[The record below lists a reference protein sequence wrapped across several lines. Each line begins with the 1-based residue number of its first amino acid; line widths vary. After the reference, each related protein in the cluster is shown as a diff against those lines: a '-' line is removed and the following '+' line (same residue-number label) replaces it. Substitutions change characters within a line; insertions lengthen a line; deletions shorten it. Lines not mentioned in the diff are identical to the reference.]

1 MPNNST
7 HMPHMTA
14 NPARTLRLK
23 VMAWGLLALLCAQM
37 FYGVLV
43 VSSLYRQYRGPMLTV
58 QAIAGD
64 DLARRLG
71 RMARL
76 GKPLDRISHLDA
88 MLAPFR
94 DTTSAT
100 ALYVTDAAGAVLAAW
115 DADTVLPRLE
125 PPAQTSPV
133 GVTGAQEFR
142 RDEATWLVSPIL
154 GKDGDLVGRV
164 LLRTDPQRLQAALRD
179 AASYLP
185 LFASV
190 AGGSALLL
198 VVLCLTL
205 LPASGGAGQTGHAGQ
220 TGQAVLAGQAGRAP
234 REGRS
239 EPAGHTLD
247 ARQWGRRARVALV
260 APLLVGQLCC
270 SAALYAPLKGLH
282 QRQSADIAAQLAE
295 QLGRDLTGI
304 VHKGVALGD
313 IPGIDLHLRSLQQA
327 LPQVAAMGV
336 TDTAGR
342 LLAGATA
349 STTLT
354 PEAWLRLSDDGP
366 TGRFDVPPPPGAGR
380 AAPPSPADGNV
391 QGADAGTGD
400 MVTGGAA
407 AGEAVTGG
415 TETGKAVPPA
425 VTPDV
430 AETAGAAAGG
440 GEVRVLM
447 SGAAIRTGLRE
458 ALLDT
463 ATVAVVAMLLLMELA
478 SMLLMRAH
486 RALGD
491 RGETAHAPTR
501 EDGANAPD
509 AHDAHDAHDISGIS
523 GIMHTPGSTGG
534 TATAS
539 LTDSPKLADAAKLMD
554 TEDRA
559 TTDNLTDTPPRAHAA
574 VRATAHANLLAETP
588 GFMRPVI
595 FFCMF
600 AIDMGV
606 SFIPLR
612 LAELDATLFGL
623 PRDVVMGLP
632 VSAEMFMVA
641 VAILLGGAAGE
652 RFGWRPLLLCG
663 VLLAALGN
671 LVSGTAASALGY
683 IAARGIAGAG
693 YGCINLA
700 AQLHVMNHSDES
712 NRAGNLAHMFA
723 GLFAGAMCGSAT
735 GGLVADRL
743 GYGPVF
749 FVAAGMLLAVL
760 GVLALCPARPH
771 APALGSRPAPH
782 PGQTPEATSLDTAH
796 DADGNAA
803 GVLAF
808 LRDRRMV
815 GLLVCNIM
823 PVAFVT
829 VCLFQFFIPVY
840 LSEGGA
846 SPADIGRV
854 SMLFCLVVVFL
865 GPLCGR
871 LIDATPRKDRMLVV
885 AGIAGALAIAAL
897 LMGGGIAEAVLAV
910 VMLGVSNAIAASAQ
924 GTYALSLPVAL
935 RMGRARTMGVYN
947 ITERVGQV
955 IGPVTFA
962 VLLSLLGREGGLL
975 AMAAGVAALTLLFM
989 WLSGG
994 DTARTAADATAVTTT
1009 GRHSNT

>member
-7 HMPHMTA
+7 RMPHMTA

-220 TGQAVLAGQAGRAP
+220 TGQARQTGQAVLAGQAGRAP

-239 EPAGHTLD
+239 ETAGHTLD

-295 QLGRDLTGI
+295 QLGRDLTSI

-366 TGRFDVPPPPGAGR
+366 TGHFDVPPPPGAGR
-380 AAPPSPADGNV
+380 AATPSPADGNA

-400 MVTGGAA
+400 TVTGGAA
-407 AGEAVTGG
+407 AGEAVPRNTATGN
-415 TETGKAVPPA
+415 AA
-425 VTPDV
+425 
-430 AETAGAAAGG
+430 AGDTISGGAGAGG

-491 RGETAHAPTR
+491 MGETAHAPTR

-509 AHDAHDAHDISGIS
+509 APDAPDISGIT
-523 GIMHTPGSTGG
+523 HTPDSTGG

-539 LTDSPKLADAAKLMD
+539 LTDSPKLADTAKLMD

-574 VRATAHANLLAETP
+574 GRATAHANLLAETP

-771 APALGSRPAPH
+771 VPALGSRPAPH
-782 PGQTPEATSLDTAH
+782 PGKTPEVTSQGTAH

>member
-7 HMPHMTA
+7 RMPHMTA
-14 NPARTLRLK
+14 NPARTLRFK

-205 LPASGGAGQTGHAGQ
+205 LPASGGGVGATGTGRATGQAGQTQ
-220 TGQAVLAGQAGRAP
+220 R
-234 REGRS
+234 
-239 EPAGHTLD
+239 AGHTLD

-270 SAALYAPLKGLH
+270 SAALYAPLNGLH

-295 QLGRDLTGI
+295 QLGRDLTSI

-380 AAPPSPADGNV
+380 DATQGPAADGNV
-391 QGADAGTGD
+391 QSADAGTGD
-400 MVTGGAA
+400 TVTGGAA
-407 AGEAVTGG
+407 AGEAESESTATGN
-415 TETGKAVPPA
+415 AA
-425 VTPDV
+425 
-430 AETAGAAAGG
+430 AGDTISGGAGAGG

-491 RGETAHAPTR
+491 MGETAHAPTR

>member
-100 ALYVTDAAGAVLAAW
+100 ALYVTDATGAVLAAW

-125 PPAQTSPV
+125 PPTQTSPV

-205 LPASGGAGQTGHAGQ
+205 LPASGGGVGATGTGQTRQTGQ
-220 TGQAVLAGQAGRAP
+220 TGQAGQTQRAGR
-234 REGRS
+234 
-239 EPAGHTLD
+239 TLD

-295 QLGRDLTGI
+295 QLGRDLTSI

-366 TGRFDVPPPPGAGR
+366 TGRFDVPPPPGVGR
-380 AAPPSPADGNV
+380 AATPSPADGNA
-391 QGADAGTGD
+391 QSAD
-400 MVTGGAA
+400 AA
-407 AGEAVTGG
+407 AGEPVTGNAVTGN
-415 TETGKAVPPA
+415 
-425 VTPDV
+425 
-430 AETAGAAAGG
+430 AAAGDTITGGEATGG

-486 RALGD
+486 RALDGMGD
-491 RGETAHAPTR
+491 AAHAPTR
-501 EDGANAPD
+501 EDGTNAPD
-509 AHDAHDAHDISGIS
+509 APRINDINGIT
-523 GIMHTPGSTGG
+523 HTPGSTGG

-539 LTDSPKLADAAKLMD
+539 LTDSPRLADTAKLMD

-574 VRATAHANLLAETP
+574 GRATAHANLLAETP

-612 LAELDATLFGL
+612 LAELDATLLGL

-771 APALGSRPAPH
+771 VPALGSRPAPH

>member
-1 MPNNST
+1 
-7 HMPHMTA
+7 MPHMTA

-100 ALYVTDAAGAVLAAW
+100 ALYVTDATGAVLAAW

-125 PPAQTSPV
+125 PPTQTSPV

-205 LPASGGAGQTGHAGQ
+205 LPASGGGVGATGTGQTRQTGQ
-220 TGQAVLAGQAGRAP
+220 TGQAGQTQRAGR
-234 REGRS
+234 
-239 EPAGHTLD
+239 TLD

-295 QLGRDLTGI
+295 QLGRDLTSI

-366 TGRFDVPPPPGAGR
+366 TGRFDVPPPPGVGR
-380 AAPPSPADGNV
+380 AATPSPADGNA
-391 QGADAGTGD
+391 QSAD
-400 MVTGGAA
+400 AA
-407 AGEAVTGG
+407 AGEPVTGNAVTGN
-415 TETGKAVPPA
+415 
-425 VTPDV
+425 
-430 AETAGAAAGG
+430 AAAGDTITGGEATGG

-486 RALGD
+486 RALDGMGD
-491 RGETAHAPTR
+491 AAHAPTR
-501 EDGANAPD
+501 EDGTNAPD
-509 AHDAHDAHDISGIS
+509 APRINDINGIT
-523 GIMHTPGSTGG
+523 HTPGSTGG

-539 LTDSPKLADAAKLMD
+539 LTDSPRLADTAKLMD

-574 VRATAHANLLAETP
+574 GRATAHANLLAETP

-612 LAELDATLFGL
+612 LAELDATLLGL

-771 APALGSRPAPH
+771 VPALGSRPAPH

>member
-7 HMPHMTA
+7 RMPHMTA

-205 LPASGGAGQTGHAGQ
+205 LPASGGAGQTGQ
-220 TGQAVLAGQAGRAP
+220 AGQAGRAP

-295 QLGRDLTGI
+295 QLGRDLTSI

-380 AAPPSPADGNV
+380 AAPPSPADGNA

-400 MVTGGAA
+400 TVTGGAA
-407 AGEAVTGG
+407 AGEAETENTATGN
-415 TETGKAVPPA
+415 AA
-425 VTPDV
+425 
-430 AETAGAAAGG
+430 AGDTISGGAGAGG

-486 RALGD
+486 RALDGMGD
-491 RGETAHAPTR
+491 AAHAPTR
-501 EDGANAPD
+501 EDGANA
-509 AHDAHDAHDISGIS
+509 HDAPRINDINDINGIS
-523 GIMHTPGSTGG
+523 GITHTPGSTGG
-534 TATAS
+534 TDTAS
-539 LTDSPKLADAAKLMD
+539 LTDSPRLADTAKLMG

-574 VRATAHANLLAETP
+574 GRATAHANLLAETP

-782 PGQTPEATSLDTAH
+782 PGQTPEATSQDTAH

>member
-7 HMPHMTA
+7 RMPHMTA

-205 LPASGGAGQTGHAGQ
+205 LPASGGGVGATGTGQTRQTGLAGQTRR
-220 TGQAVLAGQAGRAP
+220 TGR
-234 REGRS
+234 
-239 EPAGHTLD
+239 TLD

-295 QLGRDLTGI
+295 QLGRDLTSI

-336 TDTAGR
+336 TDAAGR

-349 STTLT
+349 SAPLT
-354 PEAWLRLSDDGP
+354 PEAWQRLSDDGP
-366 TGRFDVPPPPGAGR
+366 TGRFDVPPPAGAGR
-380 AAPPSPADGNV
+380 DATQGPAADGNV
-391 QGADAGTGD
+391 QSVDARAGD
-400 MVTGGAA
+400 TVTGGAA
-407 AGEAVTGG
+407 AGEAVPRNTATGN
-415 TETGKAVPPA
+415 AA
-425 VTPDV
+425 
-430 AETAGAAAGG
+430 AGDTISGGAGAGG

-491 RGETAHAPTR
+491 MGETAHAPTR
-501 EDGANAPD
+501 EDGANAPDAPD

>member
-205 LPASGGAGQTGHAGQ
+205 LPASGGGVGATGQAGQTQ
-220 TGQAVLAGQAGRAP
+220 RAGR
-234 REGRS
+234 
-239 EPAGHTLD
+239 TLD

-295 QLGRDLTGI
+295 QLGRDLTSI

-336 TDTAGR
+336 TDAAGR

-349 STTLT
+349 SAPLT

-380 AAPPSPADGNV
+380 AATPSPADGNV

-407 AGEAVTGG
+407 AGEAESESTATGN
-415 TETGKAVPPA
+415 AA
-425 VTPDV
+425 
-430 AETAGAAAGG
+430 AGDTISGGAGAGG

-491 RGETAHAPTR
+491 MGETAHAPTR

-509 AHDAHDAHDISGIS
+509 APDISGIT
-523 GIMHTPGSTGG
+523 HTPDSTGG

-539 LTDSPKLADAAKLMD
+539 LTDSPKLADTAKLMD

-574 VRATAHANLLAETP
+574 GRATAHANLLAETP

-782 PGQTPEATSLDTAH
+782 PGQTPEPTSQDTAH

>member
-7 HMPHMTA
+7 RMPHMTA

-115 DADTVLPRLE
+115 DGDTVLPRLE

-220 TGQAVLAGQAGRAP
+220 TGQARQTGQAVLAGQAGRAP

-295 QLGRDLTGI
+295 QLGRDLTSI

-366 TGRFDVPPPPGAGR
+366 TGRFDVPPPAGAGR
-380 AAPPSPADGNV
+380 DATQGPAADGNV
-391 QGADAGTGD
+391 QSADAGTGD
-400 MVTGGAA
+400 TVTGGA
-407 AGEAVTGG
+407 G
-415 TETGKAVPPA
+415 
-425 VTPDV
+425 
-430 AETAGAAAGG
+430 AGG

-491 RGETAHAPTR
+491 MGETAHAPTR

-509 AHDAHDAHDISGIS
+509 AHDAHDIS

-749 FVAAGMLLAVL
+749 FVAAGMLLALL